1 MFIDETWA
9 STAMTRQMARSPKG
23 QRALGAAPHGHWKT
37 TTFVAGLAAEGV
49 RAPFV
54 IDRPMNADIFR
65 AYVEKVLVP
74 ELRPGDIVV
83 MDNLS
88 SHKVPGVAEAISA
101 KGAELRYL
109 PPYSPDLNPIEQFFS
124 KLKAILRRV
133 GARTLPA
140 LWRSIGDALK
150 HVANTETKAF
160 IQNAG
165 YRFQSE

>member
-1 MFIDETWA
+1 MLCPRPAEPSGIGA
-9 STAMTRQMARSPKG
+9 CPAPGSAG
-23 QRALGAAPHGHWKT
+23 GAAGFENDLT
-37 TTFVAGLAAEGV
+37 LAQICGWLALHHE
-49 RAPFV
+49 
-54 IDRPMNADIFR
+54 
-65 AYVEKVLVP
+65 
-74 ELRPGDIVV
+74 VV
-83 MDNLS
+83 VSPTLM
-88 SHKVPGVAEAISA
+88 GVAEAISA

-150 HVANTETKAF
+150 HVAVAETKAF

-165 YRFQSE
+165 YRFQLG